1 MNRNNRIWNG
11 STVLLALNPRAREAK
26 ASEFKA
32 SKGYILKALFQNAN
46 DDDDNDNSGR
56 VILLMLITITI
67 S

>member
-46 DDDDNDNSGR
+46 DNDDDNSGR